1 VLERQTGFDPATSS
15 LGSWHSPLNYGRL
28 HAPLLFTLPWLQP
41 RYLIVISV
49 ALIRSSLRAFQEMRL
64 LAP

>member
-1 VLERQTGFDPATSS
+1 MTGAPPLSICVAEHCRPEPAAAAACADS
-15 LGSWHSPLNYGRL
+15 
-28 HAPLLFTLPWLQP
+28 A

-49 ALIRSSLRAFQEMRL
+49 ALIRSSLRAFQEIRL